1 MPYLNC
7 NTMDIVVNEIRNETI
22 GASFHLDSLSITGN
36 TAQTTLAKSKCGLM
50 IKKEGSSLIWAF
62 HKIVH
67 IWLHFFFWGNP
78 SWPVNKGFLRQ
89 LRHIGKPV
97 QRFQISRERH
107 SQSGR
112 HLRSMIRLAIH
123 VYHLGLSVHRSPGF
137 HDNAGANILT
147 VRIGCFTSD
156 PISRPHTKNGNKYRA
171 IPGTAVRLLFIP
183 KKYKSQKVR
192 WFF

>member
-1 MPYLNC
+1 MKWTCKPTWKPAKQLGWRC
-7 NTMDIVVNEIRNETI
+7 FGLPFPPT
-22 GASFHLDSLSITGN
+22 ASFLCNFISALWSRTRKTD
-36 TAQTTLAKSKCGLM
+36 CGVSP
-50 IKKEGSSLIWAF
+50 KKREGSSLIWAF
-62 HKIVH
+62 HKILHV
-67 IWLHFFFWGNP
+67 WLHFFFWGNP

-137 HDNAGANILT
+137 HDNAGANI
-147 VRIGCFTSD
+147 
-156 PISRPHTKNGNKYRA
+156 
-171 IPGTAVRLLFIP
+171 
-183 KKYKSQKVR
+183 
-192 WFF
+192 